1 MKQFETREECL
12 AWIDTLSF
20 QQIRNTLADYIMEQ
34 PTEKILIT
42 LPQLEKFFKVRGLR
56 IENGTVTEE
65 VRGKF
70 SVGRGG
76 RKDSSM

>member
-1 MKQFETREECL
+1 MKQFDTREQALEY
-12 AWIDTLSF
+12 IDTLPF
-20 QQIRNTLADYIMEQ
+20 IQVKNMLADYLI
-34 PTEKILIT
+34 TDSVDKVLIT

-56 IENGTVTEE
+56 IENGVVQEE

-76 RKDSSM
+76 RKD

>member
-1 MKQFETREECL
+1 MKQFSNREECL
-12 AWIDTLSF
+12 EWIDTLSF
-20 QQIRNTLADYIMEQ
+20 QQIRSMLADYVMGEQ
-34 PTEKILIT
+34 VDRVLIT

-56 IENGTVTEE
+56 VENGTVQEE

-76 RKDSSM
+76 RKEP

>member
-1 MKQFETREECL
+1 MKQFENKDECL

-20 QQIRNTLADYIMEQ
+20 QQIRSMLADYVMSEQ
-34 PTEKILIT
+34 VDKVLIT

-56 IENGTVTEE
+56 VENGMVQEE

-76 RKDSSM
+76 RKD

>member
-1 MKQFETREECL
+1 MKSFETREQALEY
-12 AWIDTLSF
+12 IDTLPF
-20 QQIRNTLADYIMEQ
+20 QQVRNMLADYL
-34 PTEKILIT
+34 TGGSVDKILIT

-56 IENGTVTEE
+56 IENGVVSEE

-76 RKDSSM
+76 RKD

>member
-12 AWIDTLSF
+12 EWIDTLSF
-20 QQIRNTLADYIMEQ
+20 QQVRTMLADYVMGEQ
-34 PTEKILIT
+34 VDKVLIT
-42 LPQLEKFFKVRGLR
+42 LPQLERFFKVRGLR
-56 IENGTVTEE
+56 IENGTVQEE

-76 RKDSSM
+76 RKEQ

>member
-1 MKQFETREECL
+1 MKQFETMEECL
-12 AWIDTLSF
+12 AYIDTLPF
-20 QQIRNTLADYIMEQ
+20 QQVRNMLADYIMGEQ
-34 PTEKILIT
+34 VEKVLIT

-56 IENGTVTEE
+56 IENGMVQEE

-76 RKDSSM
+76 RKEQ

>member
-12 AWIDTLSF
+12 EWIDTLPF
-20 QQIRNTLADYIMEQ
+20 QQLRSMLADFIMEK
-34 PTEKILIT
+34 PTDKILIT

-56 IENGTVTEE
+56 IENGSVTEE

-76 RKDSSM
+76 RKD

>member
-1 MKQFETREECL
+1 M

-20 QQIRNTLADYIMEQ
+20 QEVRSQLADYIMGEQ
-34 PTEKILIT
+34 VDRVLIT

-56 IENGTVTEE
+56 IENGTVQEE

-76 RKDSSM
+76 RKD

>member
-12 AWIDTLSF
+12 AWIDTLTF
-20 QQIRNTLADYIMEQ
+20 QQLRSMLADFIMDK
-34 PTEKILIT
+34 PTDKILIT

-76 RKDSSM
+76 RKEG

>member
-12 AWIDTLSF
+12 AWIDTLTF
-20 QQIRNTLADYIMEQ
+20 QQLRSMLTDFIMDK
-34 PTEKILIT
+34 PTDKILIT

-76 RKDSSM
+76 RKEG

>member
-1 MKQFETREECL
+1 MKQFENRQECL

-20 QQIRNTLADYIMEQ
+20 KQIRNMLADYVMEG
-34 PTEKILIT
+34 PVEKVLIT

-76 RKDSSM
+76 RKEG